1 MSKYIITNVYARQ
14 VFNTLWTPC
23 VEATVEIN
31 HVYRGVAIAPQGQ
44 STGSDEACELRDG
57 GNRFDGIGCFMA
69 VEKVNTEIRAALIGM
84 DATDQ
89 RKIDHTM
96 IKLDGTPNKARLGAN
111 AVVAVSCAAAIAAAK
126 AVELPLY
133 RYLNNNA
140 HVLPVPFLSTMDG
153 GHYAFGYASEFQEFN
168 IFPVGGETLA
178 QSLEMCREVHMRLGD
193 MLVKEYGPLAKLVNS
208 AGGYSVSCRSA
219 RRTFQYLADA
229 IDDCG
234 YTGKILMG
242 ADCAASTWYNKEA
255 DKYSFEGELRTRE
268 EMLEEYKKLVKEFPI
283 VSLEDPFDENDT
295 EGFQMA
301 TKELGIQI
309 VGDDFFVTNPGII
322 KKKLPF
328 SAANALLWKYNQ
340 IGTLSEAFDA
350 ADIAMHNGYGVMASE
365 RSGESEDA
373 VLSDLVVALGA
384 GQIKT
389 GTLNRTER
397 VAKYNRLLAIED
409 ELGEEAVY
417 AGTFFN
423 KPCMK

>member
-1 MSKYIITNVYARQ
+1 MSEYIITNVYARQ

-31 HVYRGVAIAPQGQ
+31 HSVTGSAISPQGQ
-44 STGSDEACELRDG
+44 STGSDEACELHDG
-57 GNRFDGIGCFMA
+57 GTRFGGIGCDKA
-69 VEKVNTEIRAALIGM
+69 VAMVNTEIRDALIGM

-89 RKIDHTM
+89 RSIDFAM

-111 AVVAVSCAAAIAAAK
+111 AVVAVSCAAAVAAAK
-126 AVELPLY
+126 AVKLPLY
-133 RYLNNNA
+133 RYLNSNA

-168 IFPVGGETLA
+168 IFPVGGETLT

-193 MLVKEYGPLAKLVNS
+193 ILVKEYGPLAKMVNS
-208 AGGYSVSCRSA
+208 AGGYSVKCRSA
-219 RRTFQYLADA
+219 RRTFEYILGA

-234 YTGKILMG
+234 YTGKIVVG
-242 ADCAASTWYNKEA
+242 ADCAASQWYDKES
-255 DKYSFEGELRTRE
+255 DRYNFEGEMRTRE
-268 EMLEEYKKLVKEFPI
+268 EMMDYYKKLVADYPV
-283 VSLEDPFDENDT
+283 VSLEDPFDENDVK
-295 EGFQMA
+295 GFQMSM
-301 TKELGIQI
+301 ELGIQI
-309 VGDDFFVTNPGII
+309 VGDDFFVTNPTIL
-322 KKKLPF
+322 KKKLPYK
-328 SAANALLWKYNQ
+328 AANAMLWKYNQ

-350 ADIAMHNGYGVMASE
+350 AAIAMHNGYGLMASE

-373 VLSDLVVALGA
+373 ILSDLVVALGA

-397 VAKYNRLLAIED
+397 VAKYNRMMAIEA
-409 ELGEEAVY
+409 ELGDRAVY
-417 AGTFFN
+417 AGQFFA